1 MIRIG
6 ARRSPL
12 AVAQAEWVAA
22 RLAELG
28 HPCELL
34 GIDSLGDVDRRRL
47 TEIGGTGIFAT
58 AVREQLLADRIDV
71 AVHSLKDLP
80 VAPAP
85 GLVVAAI
92 PEREDVR
99 DVLVGLDIDQWRD
112 GTRVGT
118 GSPRRAVQ
126 VERIAR
132 ERGVAVEVVPIRGN
146 VDTRLGL
153 VRDGEVDATLLAA
166 AGLLRLGRL
175 SPEAVTTGVDED
187 QGVMIGDLPAR
198 LLSLD
203 VLLPAAGQGALAVE
217 CRSDAPD
224 EVLQALAELDH
235 AATRAAIT
243 AERTFLNTLEA
254 GCLAPVGAHAAVGE
268 DLTLR
273 VVAGEQSSNN
283 EQLHVARVAGSPQDA
298 GNLGA
303 ALAREVL
310 PLLTGTGIDQKVEEA
325 R

>member
-85 GLVVAAI
+85 GLSVAAI
-92 PEREDVR
+92 PAREDVR
-99 DVLVGLDIDQWRD
+99 DVLVGLRVEQWRD
-112 GTRVGT
+112 GTVVGT
-118 GSPRRAVQ
+118 GSPRREVQ
-126 VERIAR
+126 LRQLAAD
-132 ERGVAVEVVPIRGN
+132 RGVEITVVPIRGN
-146 VDTRLGL
+146 VDTRLSL
-153 VRDGEVDATLLAA
+153 VRDGQVDATLLAA

-175 SPEAVTTGVDED
+175 DLQAVTTEVTQSQD
-187 QGVMIGDLPAR
+187 VTIGDLPAR
-198 LLSLD
+198 LLAVDLM
-203 VLLPAAGQGALAVE
+203 VPAAGQGALAVE

-224 EVLQALAELDH
+224 EVLRALAELDH
-235 AATRAAIT
+235 AATRAAVT
-243 AERTFLNTLEA
+243 AERIFLSTLEA
-254 GCLAPVGAHAAVGE
+254 GCLAPVGALARGE
-268 DLTLR
+268 TDLTLT
-273 VVAGEQSSNN
+273 VVAGKQSSDGGLLRAVRDGSSADA
-283 EQLHVARVAGSPQDA
+283 EAIGAG
-298 GNLGA
+298 
-303 ALAREVL
+303 LAQQVL
-310 PLLTGTGIDQKVEEA
+310 PQLRAGAE
-325 R
+325 

>member
-22 RLAELG
+22 RLAGLG
-28 HPCELL
+28 HPCELI

-58 AVREQLLADRIDV
+58 AVREQLLADGIDV

-85 GLVVAAI
+85 GLSVAAI
-92 PEREDVR
+92 PAREDVR
-99 DVLVGLDIDQWRD
+99 DVLVGLPVEQWRD
-112 GTRVGT
+112 GTVVGT

-126 VERIAR
+126 LEQLAR
-132 ERGVAVEVVPIRGN
+132 ERGVTIEVVPIRGN
-146 VDTRLGL
+146 VDTRLAL
-153 VRDGEVDATLLAA
+153 VHDGEVDATLLAA

-175 SPEAVTTGVDED
+175 DASVITTGVDQSQD
-187 QGVMIGDLPAR
+187 VTIGELPAR
-198 LLSLD
+198 LLAVD

-224 EVLQALAELDH
+224 EVLRALAELDH
-235 AATRAAIT
+235 AETRSAVS
-243 AERTFLNTLEA
+243 AERIFLSTLEA
-254 GCLAPVGAHAAVGE
+254 GCLAPVGALARGGA
-268 DLTLR
+268 DLTLS
-273 VVAGEQSSNN
+273 VVAGKQSSDDGLLRAVRQGHSS
-283 EQLHVARVAGSPQDA
+283 EAEAI
-298 GNLGA
+298 GA
-303 ALAREVL
+303 ALAQELL
-310 PLLTGTGIDQKVEEA
+310 PQLSAGAEEKVEVP

>member
-28 HPCELL
+28 HPCELI

-85 GLVVAAI
+85 GLSVAAI
-92 PEREDVR
+92 PAREDVR
-99 DVLVGLDIDQWRD
+99 DVLVGLSVEQWRD
-112 GTRVGT
+112 GTVVGT
-118 GSPRRAVQ
+118 GSPRREVQ
-126 VERIAR
+126 VRQLAA
-132 ERGVAVEVVPIRGN
+132 ERGVAVDVVPIRGN
-146 VDTRLGL
+146 VDTRLAL

-175 SPEAVTTGVDED
+175 DPQAVTTGVTESQD
-187 QGVMIGDLPAR
+187 VTIGDLPAR
-198 LLSLD
+198 LLAVDL
-203 VLLPAAGQGALAVE
+203 LLPAAGQGALAVE

-224 EVLQALAELDH
+224 EVLRALAELDH
-235 AATRAAIT
+235 APTRAAVT
-243 AERTFLNTLEA
+243 AERIFLSTLEA
-254 GCLAPVGAHAAVGE
+254 GCLAPVGALARGE
-268 DLTLR
+268 TDLTLT
-273 VVAGEQSSNN
+273 VVAGKQSSDGG
-283 EQLHVARVAGSPQDA
+283 LLRAVRDGSSDEA
-298 GNLGA
+298 EAIGA
-303 ALAREVL
+303 KLAQQVL
-310 PLLTGTGIDQKVEEA
+310 PQLSAGAE
-325 R
+325 